1 VLAADDPATVLHA
14 IGSDPDLAEE
24 LAGMS
29 PIQQARRIARLE
41 ATLDVPKPASKSNA
55 PKPLEPVKGATGATK
70 DPSLMSDAEFSAW
83 RKAQIK
89 ARSG

>member
-1 VLAADDPATVLHA
+1 
-14 IGSDPDLAEE
+14 
-24 LAGMS
+24 MS

-41 ATLDVPKPASKSNA
+41 ATFDAPKPAQASKA
-55 PKPLEPVKGATGATK
+55 PKPLEPVKGATGGTK
-70 DPSLMSDAEFSAW
+70 DPSLMSDSEFAAW